1 MEKESVIITGSEG
14 IVGSE
19 VSKHFGKSYNI
30 QKLSFRF
37 GDDLTNEKF
46 VKDYF
51 SKNKADYLVN
61 CFGFN
66 DHIDVTKRSET
77 LFDVSLESVAKY
89 LSVNVVALFSVCR
102 EFAKNNEAKGI
113 VNMSSIYSI
122 VSPTPSLYKNTEKH
136 IGYSVSK
143 AAVNQLTKHLATHL
157 APRVRVNCV
166 VLGGIEAKGIST
178 FSKEYSK
185 HVPMGRMM
193 KRNEL
198 IGIIEYLCSDKST
211 YTTGSIITV
220 DGGWTAL

>member
-1 MEKESVIITGSEG
+1 MEKERIIIAGSEG

-19 VSKHFGKSYNI
+19 ISKHLGKTYNI
-30 QKLSFRF
+30 QRLSLRF
-37 GDDLTNEKF
+37 GDDLTNEEF

-66 DHIDVTKRSET
+66 DHIDVTKRPET
-77 LFDVSLESVAKY
+77 LFDVSLESVKKY
-89 LSVNVVALFSVCR
+89 LFVNVVALFSVCR

-113 VNMSSIYSI
+113 VNLSSVYSM
-122 VSPTPSLYKNTEKH
+122 VSPIPSLYKNTEKH
-136 IGYSVSK
+136 IGYSISK

-166 VLGGIEAKGIST
+166 ALGGIEDKQIAK
-178 FSKEYSK
+178 FAEEYSK

-193 KRNEL
+193 KRHEL
-198 IGIIEYLCSDKST
+198 IGLIEYLCSDKST

-220 DGGWTAL
+220 DGGWTAW